1 MKLRVIKYGAEWC
14 HQCKQQDKEFK
25 KTPLKEGVVLIIVDV
40 EDLPDKEVEKLNIK
54 SIPVIMLQKLNDS
67 MEWETI
73 QSWDSIVKVSE
84 INNLIE
90 SL

>member
-25 KTPLKEGVVLIIVDV
+25 KTPLKEGIELVTVDV
-40 EDLPDKEVEKLNIK
+40 EDLSDVEVEKLNIK

-67 MEWETI
+67 EEWETV
-73 QSWDSIVKVSE
+73 QSWTSLVKVSE